1 MLFLAE
7 MEVRIPHD
15 ADPER
20 IARLQAQEKACA
32 QQLQRS
38 GEWRHLW
45 RIAGRYANISI
56 LDVDSID
63 RLHELLSQLPLF
75 PYLDIR
81 VTPLATHPSAIPDP
95 RSAEPD
101 GAHGQVAQLGA

>member
-1 MLFLAE
+1 VLFLAE

-20 IARLQAQEKACA
+20 IARLQAEEKARA
-32 QQLQRS
+32 QQLQRA

-45 RIAGRYANISI
+45 RVAGRYANVSV
-56 LDVDSID
+56 LDVDSVD
-63 RLHELLSQLPLF
+63 RLHELLSGLPLF

-81 VTPLATHPSAIPDP
+81 VTPLAIHPSA
-95 RSAEPD
+95 
-101 GAHGQVAQLGA
+101 V

>member
-15 ADPER
+15 ADAER
-20 IARLQAQEKACA
+20 IARLQAEEKARA
-32 QQLQRS
+32 QQLQWA

-45 RIAGRYANISI
+45 RVAGRYANVSVF
-56 LDVDSID
+56 DVDSVD
-63 RLHELLSQLPLF
+63 RLHELLSELPLF

-81 VTPLATHPSAIPDP
+81 VTPLATHPSA
-95 RSAEPD
+95 
-101 GAHGQVAQLGA
+101 V

>member
-15 ADPER
+15 ADAER
-20 IARLQAQEKACA
+20 IARLQAEEKARA
-32 QQLQRS
+32 QQLQRA

-45 RIAGRYANISI
+45 RVAGRYANVSVF
-56 LDVDSID
+56 DVDSVD
-63 RLHELLSQLPLF
+63 RLHELLSELPLF

-81 VTPLATHPSAIPDP
+81 VTPLATHPSAI
-95 RSAEPD
+95 
-101 GAHGQVAQLGA
+101 

>member
-1 MLFLAE
+1 MLFLVQ

-15 ADPER
+15 ADPEHVT
-20 IARLQAQEKACA
+20 RLQAEEKTRS

-45 RIAGRYANISI
+45 RIAGRYANVSVF
-56 LDVDSID
+56 DVPSVD
-63 RLHELLSQLPLF
+63 RLHELLSGLPLF

-81 VTPLATHPSAIPDP
+81 VTPLATHPSALP
-95 RSAEPD
+95 
-101 GAHGQVAQLGA
+101 

>member
-7 MEVRIPHD
+7 MEVLIPHD

-45 RIAGRYANISI
+45 RVAGRYANISI
-56 LDVDSID
+56 LDVRTID
-63 RLHELLSQLPLF
+63 RLHELLSELPLF

-81 VTPLATHPSAIPDP
+81 VTPLATHASAISDPVRPDELSTRP
-95 RSAEPD
+95 R
-101 GAHGQVAQLGA
+101 

>member
-15 ADPER
+15 ADPEH
-20 IARLQAQEKACA
+20 IARLQAEEKTRA

-38 GEWRHLW
+38 GEWQHLW

-56 LDVDSID
+56 LNVHSTD
-63 RLHELLSQLPLF
+63 RLHEMLSELPLF

-81 VTPLATHPSAIPDP
+81 VTPLATRPSAIFLRP
-95 RSAEPD
+95 
-101 GAHGQVAQLGA
+101 